1 MTSSIARSIR
11 LRRLAPAILIAAAAF
26 GAVAGVSMEA
36 AGVAS
41 ARPNQCGD
49 PGQCAPP
56 PQANEPTDP
65 GTPPP
70 SPGNG
75 QGGVTVSNTSGCTVR
90 DHRTPIVGPGWH
102 KDC

>member
-41 ARPNQCGD
+41 ARPNQCAD
-49 PGQCAPP
+49 GQCPP
-56 PQANEPTDP
+56 PH
-65 GTPPP
+65 PPP
-70 SPGNG
+70 DNGHMGGSSPNLP
-75 QGGVTVSNTSGCTVR
+75 GGPPAPTQDFVCGAPGPCVTIE
-90 DHRTPIVGPGWH
+90 HPG
-102 KDC
+102 DS